1 MAMAINDF
9 ENVEGGTRDRLSR
22 TLAVAGA
29 IYGLM
34 AAITGA
40 VAIAGVFGLA
50 GLSVDPASVAPAQML
65 GLPWSLAAGAAGG
78 EPVASVLVTLG
89 ALALNLAVL
98 LVGSR
103 LVRGR
108 TGRA

>member
-9 ENVEGGTRDRLSR
+9 DFSEGGTRDRLSR
-22 TLAVAGA
+22 ALAVAGA

-40 VAIAGVFGLA
+40 VAAAGVFGLA
-50 GLSVDPASVAPAQML
+50 GLAIDPASVAPAQLL
-65 GLPWSLAAGAAGG
+65 GLPWSLAAGVAGDA
-78 EPVASVLVTLG
+78 PTASLLVTLG

>member
-9 ENVEGGTRDRLSR
+9 DNTEGGARDRLSR
-22 TLAVAGA
+22 TLGVAAA

-40 VAIAGVFGLA
+40 VAVAGLFGLA
-50 GLSVDPASVAPAQML
+50 GLSADPGSVAPARML
-65 GLPWSLAAGAAGG
+65 GLPWSLAAGAVGDQPAAGL
-78 EPVASVLVTLG
+78 AVTL
-89 ALALNLAVL
+89 ASLAANLAVL
-98 LVGSR
+98 LLGAR

>member
-1 MAMAINDF
+1 MALALNEF
-9 ENVEGGTRDRLSR
+9 ESPEGGTRDRLSR

-40 VAIAGVFGLA
+40 VAVAGVFGLA
-50 GLSVDPASVAPAQML
+50 GLAVDPAAAAPAQML
-65 GLPWSLAAGAAGG
+65 GLPWSLAAGAVGDQPA
-78 EPVASVLVTLG
+78 ASVLVTLG
-89 ALALNLAVL
+89 ALLLNLAVL

>member
-1 MAMAINDF
+1 MALALNEF
-9 ENVEGGTRDRLSR
+9 ESPEGGTRDRLSR

-40 VAIAGVFGLA
+40 VAVAGMFGLA
-50 GLSVDPASVAPAQML
+50 GLAVDPAAAAPAQML
-65 GLPWSLAAGAAGG
+65 GLPWSLAAGAVGDQ
-78 EPVASVLVTLG
+78 PVANLAITLG
-89 ALALNLAVL
+89 ALLANLVVL
-98 LVGSR
+98 LAGAR

-108 TGRA
+108 TARA